1 MFSQGSAGQERAECT
16 RDSSG
21 NMCVL
26 VFCLLLMRQRF
37 VYKAEKLS
45 KQRRELIRDACMGH
59 SLVACV
65 YRHEGWVFLP

>member
-1 MFSQGSAGQERAECT
+1 
-16 RDSSG
+16 
-21 NMCVL
+21 MCVL

-65 YRHEGWVFLP
+65 YRHEGWVFLS